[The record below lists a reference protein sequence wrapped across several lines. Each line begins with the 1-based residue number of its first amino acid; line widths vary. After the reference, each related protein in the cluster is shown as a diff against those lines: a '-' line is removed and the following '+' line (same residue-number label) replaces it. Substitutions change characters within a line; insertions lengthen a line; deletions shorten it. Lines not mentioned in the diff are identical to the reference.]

1 MNIDVTTGELY
12 DDVLQSWLE
21 WSWLVENKVSR
32 NKAARVPSVINT
44 RPLPQHRDHHL
55 HLTTITQPE
64 PGPAQHYLALYYWMG
79 NCGRNYSLF
88 RKCSR

>member
-12 DDVLQSWLE
+12 DDVLQ
-21 WSWLVENKVSR
+21 SWLVENKVSR

-55 HLTTITQPE
+55 HLTTITQP
-64 PGPAQHYLALYYWMG
+64 AQPSTTYRFIAGWGTAGGNTAYLKMQ
-79 NCGRNYSLF
+79 
-88 RKCSR
+88 